1 MRKTLLA
8 FCLLTLFA
16 SLCAGQTAAP
26 DGVPFKFEK
35 GFMIVDAKIKGNT
48 PVQVVISTGLEYSI
62 IDTEQMGKHKLQSAY
77 AADDVVTG
85 RPSDTTYSFVPVGV
99 SLQGTKS
106 RDLQMRMGSMK
117 RISEAAGGEIFG
129 ALGADFFAGQI
140 VQFDFKNNV
149 IRFLDKAPGKDQQ
162 GAIVLRMGE
171 KASNPVRKTYVVPLV
186 DGVKVNGKDTKL
198 LFDTGRSMALALSA
212 ASATKAGLTA
222 PQENEPTREDK
233 LALDLAGQQ
242 FPDVPVAIVAKGAA
256 GERSLSGYPA
266 IAGSSFLKEFLVTFD
281 FKNKVVVL
289 QRQWGSPP
297 LD

>member
-1 MRKTLLA
+1 MRKTLLT
-8 FCLLTLFA
+8 FFLLSLFA

-26 DGVPFKFEK
+26 DGIPFKFEK

-48 PVQVVISTGLEYSI
+48 PVQVVISTGSEYSI
-62 IDTEQMGKHKLQSAY
+62 IDTDQMGKHKLQSSY

-85 RPSDTTYSFVPVGV
+85 RPSDTTYSFVPVSSV
-99 SLQGTKS
+99 SLQGGKS

-117 RISEAAGGEIFG
+117 RISEVAGAEVFG

-149 IRFLDKAPGKDQQ
+149 IRFLDKAPAKDAAS
-162 GAIVLRMGE
+162 GGNAPIVLRMSE
-171 KASNPVRKTYVVPLV
+171 RASNPVRKTYVVPLV

-233 LALDLAGQQ
+233 LSLDLAGQQ
-242 FPDVPVAIVAKGAA
+242 IPDVPVAIVAKGAA

-281 FKNKVVVL
+281 FKNKLVVL
-289 QRQWGSPP
+289 QRQ
-297 LD
+297 

>member
-1 MRKTLLA
+1 MRKTLLTL
-8 FCLLTLFA
+8 FLLSLFA

-26 DGVPFKFEK
+26 DGIPFKFEK
-35 GFMIVDAKIKGNT
+35 GFMLVDAKIKGNT
-48 PVQVVISTGLEYSI
+48 PVQTVISTGLEYSI
-62 IDTEQMGKHKLQSAY
+62 IDTDQMAKHKLQPSY

-85 RPSDTTYSFVPVGV
+85 RPSDTTYSFVPVSSV
-99 SLQGTKS
+99 SLQGGKS

-117 RISEAAGGEIFG
+117 RISEVAGAEVFG

-149 IRFLDKAPGKDQQ
+149 IRFLDKAPAKD
-162 GAIVLRMGE
+162 GSGGNAPIVLRMGE
-171 KASNPVRKTYVVPLV
+171 RASNPVRKTYVVPLV

-198 LFDTGRSMALALSA
+198 LFDTGRSMAIALSA
-212 ASATKAGLTA
+212 ASATKAGLAA

-233 LALDLAGQQ
+233 IALDLAGQPI
-242 FPDVPVAIVAKGAA
+242 PDVPVAIVAKGAA

-281 FKNKVVVL
+281 FKNKLVVL
-289 QRQWGSPP
+289 QRQ
-297 LD
+297 